1 MDGVIYYPYIRLPES
16 AWFSRAVLYWDS
28 VATIVPDQW
37 IADPDKLE
45 PYTRELVQLGVVT
58 QLLPSYADLVRLGIR
73 FTGYITHVEPDELAK
88 RRRHFAAGVT
98 ELIHSDKG

>member
-45 PYTRELVQLGVVT
+45 PTRASLCSLESSR
-58 QLLPSYADLVRLGIR
+58 SYFPHTPIWSGWEFGSLDTSPTLSRM
-73 FTGYITHVEPDELAK
+73 
-88 RRRHFAAGVT
+88 
-98 ELIHSDKG
+98 S